1 MGTATYYYQTLDPS
15 LVSQISNGT
24 SMNYASQINSYNN
37 DQPIHLFV
45 LIALWIVLLV
55 TIIFGTTGNVL
66 VLYVYINRKDNKT
79 CTFFIKMLA
88 VVDLIICLILAPLE
102 LYQITTGIRNEFL
115 CKFYG
120 FLSTHVLY
128 STLLITTIAFD
139 RYFCICWP
147 LYKIITIHRARAIV
161 IVCGL
166 FSSLLAIIP
175 MTEYSTLEHLLQ
187 VHNNHSERFSIK
199 YSDENNLLTYNHV
212 EHIKKIDSSVPF
224 IVGNMTDVICSPKS
238 NLHLASSTF
247 IDSYRM
253 FHSTLF
259 AICLLLVLVLY
270 AFIYNAVYQR
280 RITRTRKL
288 SAYRRIIRSY
298 LMHNEVESTGRG
310 TRSAK
315 NFRHHHHH
323 NFPDEHS
330 PPSTLTLICCYCC
343 KTSNEYM
350 HELQR
355 PSEAALHE
363 PLNQRGRRQL
373 HLHHMQD
380 EPSSALTNQHHHR
393 PQIVLEVNGAR
404 GKRYSAISMTS
415 MTYLT
420 SGIWDETTS
429 TNLIR
434 SRINSIA
441 ATTYCGTEHSSNSRP
456 STSTEDSF
464 DQTTKLL
471 SPNNTFQLRSMT
483 PPSATHLTVPG
494 LQTPPPTTPTLA
506 PTSDEFITKD
516 NQLKENELPRS
527 VSQCANLR
535 HSSIARKSSNTL
547 SIRQQQRPSDTSV
560 HQRKVSFLTSGG
572 LADQCISEDSS
583 NTYQRS
589 SLTPH
594 NLSLLVNQSQQQQQ
608 QQQQNQLT
616 VHINN
621 NRSLSTVSS
630 IDHRNSSIR
639 NFSISSARRPSTF
652 DGETQRVLERQQTQ
666 ERLANIRT
674 TFTLFIVTA
683 VFILMYL
690 PSLIHTLFKIEPH
703 NFREILFILYYI
715 NSACNPLIYSFFNVN
730 FRNDIRRIYECQKRE
745 YFARQY

>member
-1 MGTATYYYQTLDPS
+1 METTSYYEVIESS
-15 LVSQISNGT
+15 LASHISNET
-24 SMNYASQINSYNN
+24 SMSYSSQINSANI
-37 DQPIHLFV
+37 DHPINLFV

-55 TIIFGTTGNVL
+55 TIIFGTTGNIL

-147 LYKIITIHRARAIV
+147 LYKIITIRRARGIV
-161 IVCGL
+161 VVCGIL
-166 FSSLLAIIP
+166 SSLLAIIP
-175 MTEYSTLEHLLQ
+175 MTEYSTREHFFQL
-187 VHNNHSERFSIK
+187 HNNHSERFSIK
-199 YSDENNLLTYNHV
+199 SSDDDDDMVYEHV
-212 EHIKKIDSSVPF
+212 EHIKKSDTTVPF
-224 IVGNMTDVICSPKS
+224 IAGNLTDVSCSPKS
-238 NLHLASSTF
+238 NLHLGSSKF
-247 IDSYRM
+247 LDAYRM

-259 AICLLLVLVLY
+259 AICILLVLILY

-280 RITRTRKL
+280 RVTRTRKL

-298 LMHNEVESTGRG
+298 LMHNETENTG
-310 TRSAK
+310 TRSTK
-315 NFRHHHHH
+315 TMHNRRHRYH
-323 NFPDEHS
+323 NEHS
-330 PPSTLTLICCYCC
+330 PSTLTLICCYCC
-343 KTSNEYM
+343 KTSTEYI
-350 HELQR
+350 HDLQR
-355 PSEAALHE
+355 PSESTLHE
-363 PLNQRGRRQL
+363 PLNHRRQQM
-373 HLHHMQD
+373 HHRHIQD
-380 EPSSALTNQHHHR
+380 EPSSIITTQHKCR
-393 PQIVLEVNGAR
+393 PQVVLEVNGAR

-429 TNLIR
+429 SNLIR

-441 ATTYCGTEHSSNSRP
+441 ATTYCGTEHSSTSRP

-464 DQTTKLL
+464 EQATKSLTL
-471 SPNNTFQLRSMT
+471 NNALQLRPMT
-483 PPSATHLTVPG
+483 PSNSTHLTVPG
-494 LQTPPPTTPTLA
+494 QQTTTSTVSPSSGEL
-506 PTSDEFITKD
+506 IHKD
-516 NQLKENELPRS
+516 NQLNENEIQRS
-527 VSQCANLR
+527 VSQCTNVP
-535 HSSIARKSSNTL
+535 HSSIVRKPSNTL
-547 SIRQQQRPSDTSV
+547 SIRQQQRLSDVSV
-560 HQRKVSFLTSGG
+560 HQRKVSFMTSAGI
-572 LADQCISEDSS
+572 ADQSISEDSP

-589 SLTPH
+589 SLAPPH
-594 NLSLLVNQSQQQQQ
+594 LSLSVNQSPQHQQQH
-608 QQQQNQLT
+608 QLT
-616 VHINN
+616 VHINE

-639 NFSISSARRPSTF
+639 NLSISSARRPSTF

-683 VFILMYL
+683 TFILMYL
-690 PSLIHTLFKIEPH
+690 PSLIHALFRIEPH
-703 NFREILFILYYI
+703 NFREVLFILYYI

>member
-1 MGTATYYYQTLDPS
+1 METTPYYETIESPLTS
-15 LVSQISNGT
+15 HISNET
-24 SMNYASQINSYNN
+24 SMNYSSQINSNN
-37 DQPIHLFV
+37 IDHPIHLFI

-55 TIIFGTTGNVL
+55 TIIFGTTGNIL

-147 LYKIITIHRARAIV
+147 LYKIITIRRAHAIV
-161 IVCGL
+161 IVCGIL
-166 FSSLLAIIP
+166 SSLLAIIP
-175 MTEYSTLEHLLQ
+175 MTEYSTTEHFFQ
-187 VHNNHSERFSIK
+187 IHNNHSEHFSIK
-199 YSDENNLLTYNHV
+199 YSDGNDAMMYKHV
-212 EHIKKIDSSVPF
+212 EHIKKSDTAGSF
-224 IVGNMTDVICSPKS
+224 IAGNLTDVNCSPKS
-238 NLHLASSTF
+238 NLHLGPSTF
-247 IDSYRM
+247 LDAYRM
-253 FHSTLF
+253 FHSILF
-259 AICLLLVLVLY
+259 AICILLVLILY

-280 RITRTRKL
+280 RVTRTRKL

-298 LMHNEVESTGRG
+298 LMNNETENTRIRST
-310 TRSAK
+310 K
-315 NFRHHHHH
+315 NIHKRRHYR
-323 NFPDEHS
+323 NEHS
-330 PPSTLTLICCYCC
+330 PSTLTLICCYCC
-343 KTSNEYM
+343 KTSNEYV
-350 HELQR
+350 HDLQR
-355 PSEAALHE
+355 PSESTLHE
-363 PLNQRGRRQL
+363 PLNHRRQQM
-373 HLHHMQD
+373 HHRHIHD
-380 EPSSALTNQHHHR
+380 EPSSIITNQTKCR
-393 PQIVLEVNGAR
+393 PQVVLEVNGAR

-434 SRINSIA
+434 SRLNSIA
-441 ATTYCGTEHSSNSRP
+441 ATTYCGTEHSSTSRP

-464 DQTTKLL
+464 ELGTKLL
-471 SPNNTFQLRSMT
+471 TLNNAIQLRPMT
-483 PPSATHLTVPG
+483 PSNSTHLTVPG
-494 LQTPPPTTPTLA
+494 QQTTTTMLSPSSGEL
-506 PTSDEFITKD
+506 IHKD
-516 NQLKENELPRS
+516 NQLNENELQRS
-527 VSQCANLR
+527 VSQCTNNP
-535 HSSIARKSSNTL
+535 HVSIVRKTSNTL
-547 SIRQQQRPSDTSV
+547 SIRQQQRLSDVSV
-560 HQRKVSFLTSGG
+560 HQRKVSFMTSAGI
-572 LADQCISEDSS
+572 ADQCISEDSP

-589 SLTPH
+589 SLAPP
-594 NLSLLVNQSQQQQQ
+594 NLSLSANQSQQQQQ
-608 QQQQNQLT
+608 QQQLI
-616 VHINN
+616 VHMNN
-621 NRSLSTVSS
+621 NRSLSTTSS

-639 NFSISSARRPSTF
+639 NFSISSTRRPSTF
-652 DGETQRVLERQQTQ
+652 DGETQRILERQQTQ

-683 VFILMYL
+683 TFILMYL
-690 PSLIHTLFKIEPH
+690 PSLIHALFKIEPH